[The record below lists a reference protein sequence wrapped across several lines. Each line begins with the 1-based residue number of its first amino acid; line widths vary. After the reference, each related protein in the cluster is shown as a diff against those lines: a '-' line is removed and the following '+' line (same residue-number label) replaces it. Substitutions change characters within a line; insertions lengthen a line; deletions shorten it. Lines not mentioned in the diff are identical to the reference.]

1 MDNTSKRLEKLL
13 KSNINSNNSDKIL
26 NNNNNNKNLVIS
38 EHRGYNSLSISDSAK
53 ERITYNKI

>member
-26 NNNNNNKNLVIS
+26 NNNNKNLVIS

>member
-26 NNNNNNKNLVIS
+26 NNNNNKNLVIS

>member
-13 KSNINSNNSDKIL
+13 KSNINSNNNDKIL
-26 NNNNNNKNLVIS
+26 NNNNNKNLVIS

>member
-13 KSNINSNNSDKIL
+13 KSNINSNNNDKIL
-26 NNNNNNKNLVIS
+26 NNNKKNLVIL

-53 ERITYNKI
+53 ERVTYNKI

>member
-13 KSNINSNNSDKIL
+13 KSNINS
-26 NNNNNNKNLVIS
+26 NNKNLVIS

>member
-26 NNNNNNKNLVIS
+26 NNNNNKNLVIS
-38 EHRGYNSLSISDSAK
+38 EHRGYNYLSISDSAK